1 MQARESAATA
11 RSDAVRAGE
20 EALYA
25 LRAETSRADDAYSQA
40 HHHRILRVPDISNI
54 CFVQGVGFTV

>member
-11 RSDAVRAGE
+11 RSDAARAGE

-54 CFVQGVGFTV
+54 CFV